1 MTCTP
6 SGALR
11 ATVKSTE
18 SSQLTE
24 LADTDPADWNMQQAG
39 AGLATDAPGKEAAL
53 LAGEP
58 AKPKVTKETLYSTAK
73 VHSIFNGNGHLGKHF
88 YRFQNVR
95 LTKKSLTFY
104 MKPGGSGGCAVRHS
118 GRTPAAFTPSTTH
131 RGWMVVITLGFWAP
145 FSLFCWLRLVPFCA
159 AIDALALLR
168 RHEAPQRAL
177 GGHGE
182 RQRIHA

>member
-1 MTCTP
+1 MTRTP

-104 MKPGGSGGCAVRHS
+104 MKPGGSGPCG
-118 GRTPAAFTPSTTH
+118 G
-131 RGWMVVITLGFWAP
+131 G
-145 FSLFCWLRLVPFCA
+145 SLCGTQ
-159 AIDALALLR
+159 
-168 RHEAPQRAL
+168 E
-177 GGHGE
+177 GH
-182 RQRIHA
+182 RQRLCQAHPIAAGCDHVGLWAAL